1 MVNYHL
7 KSVMAPQKTFRF
19 KEGVLLVEDME
30 EPKTKG
36 SLEERPRRLEEETLT
51 DIAPSL
57 SIALI
62 LTSIG
67 AVILRGRLKH
77 MKEG

>member
-1 MVNYHL
+1 
-7 KSVMAPQKTFRF
+7 MAPQKTFRF
-19 KEGVLLVEDME
+19 KEGVLLVEDVE
-30 EPKTKG
+30 EPKTEG
-36 SLEERPRRLEEETLT
+36 SPEERLRRLEEETLT
-51 DIAPSL
+51 DIAPLL

-67 AVILRGRLKH
+67 VVILRGRLKH